1 MKVLL
6 LLAAVGLACCGCNTT
21 QFSRTETWTDGAGVT
36 RTNTVSVSNRRC
48 IWTTESYA
56 ASLSGNSAKLTATK
70 SSTDQ
75 QTIQVLAQ
83 ALISLATKAP

>member
-1 MKVLL
+1 MKLL
-6 LLAAVGLACCGCNTT
+6 LVLVLVGLACCGCNTT
-21 QFSRTETWTDGAGVT
+21 RFSRTETWTDGAGVT
-36 RTNTVSVSNRRC
+36 HTNTVSVSNQRC

-56 ASLSGNSAKLTATK
+56 TSLTGDKATLTATK